1 MTERLLCPQCGSEI
15 PAGSPAGLCPKC
27 LVAAGLESEKGVG
40 SHLPE
45 RPATNLRSVPGF
57 AQMTPDPFFG
67 GAKLQETQPSP
78 PAEPSGFVPPSTDVL
93 ASKFPQLEILELL
106 GRGGM

>member
-1 MTERLLCPQCGSEI
+1 
-15 PAGSPAGLCPKC
+15 
-27 LVAAGLESEKGVG
+27 
-40 SHLPE
+40 
-45 RPATNLRSVPGF
+45 
-57 AQMTPDPFFG
+57 MTPDPFFG